1 MGNTSTSLRQRAIHA
16 YREVLAEKLRERKL
30 YGQLALRNALQLK
43 IWKLFGGNC
52 LIDFGENE
60 DELILN
66 IVIEGLNFI
75 GLRSRDGDVQLI
87 FVEPCPRCSYKMTS
101 RPITSLVVLGQELS
115 QLEIDST
122 LSNHDCSGRSSFH
135 I

>member
-60 DELILN
+60 DELILKV
-66 IVIEGLNFI
+66 VIEGLNFI
-75 GLRSRDGDVQLI
+75 GLRSRDGDIQLI

>member
-66 IVIEGLNFI
+66 VVIEGLNFI

>member
-16 YREVLAEKLRERKL
+16 YQEVLAEKLRERKL
-30 YGQLALRNALQLK
+30 YGQLALRDALQLK

-66 IVIEGLNFI
+66 VVIEGLNFI